1 LRLAGPPVWLAGSRR
16 RGAIMIAAA
25 RNSWAAFS
33 NWRLMIWVALPQ
45 LLSRQTR
52 GSKVMF
58 ILALLEPL
66 IIVSLL
72 YAVRGLL
79 KQNTPNYGTSLFL
92 FYASGLLPFYL
103 FMRVST
109 RTRTALSRPN
119 SLLPGISSLDVYIAT
134 VLLVTLINITMTLV
148 IFYGMWLYGIDQA
161 RPVSIVTCA
170 IPMGLLI
177 VMGFG
182 VGMINNV
189 IIRYFPSWS
198 MIYRIL
204 TRGLIFLSGVMLIA
218 DLTPLW
224 LRNIVILNPLAH
236 AIEWFRLG
244 VYGTYPHN
252 TLDRAYLIEWAV
264 IALFLGFV
272 IDRAAMRRAEGR

>member
-1 LRLAGPPVWLAGSRR
+1 MVRPFGPLGCLARLCR
-16 RGAIMIAAA
+16 RGAMMIAAA

-58 ILALLEPL
+58 IMALLEPL
-66 IIVSLL
+66 IIVSAL
-72 YAVRGLL
+72 YAIRGLL

-119 SLLPGISSLDVYIAT
+119 ALLPGLSALDVYIAT
-134 VLLVTLINITMTLV
+134 VLLVALINITMTLL

-161 RPVSIVTCA
+161 RPVSVVTCA
-170 IPMGLLI
+170 IPAALLI
-177 VMGFG
+177 V
-182 VGMINNV
+182 
-189 IIRYFPSWS
+189 
-198 MIYRIL
+198 
-204 TRGLIFLSGVMLIA
+204 
-218 DLTPLW
+218 
-224 LRNIVILNPLAH
+224 
-236 AIEWFRLG
+236 
-244 VYGTYPHN
+244 
-252 TLDRAYLIEWAV
+252 
-264 IALFLGFV
+264 
-272 IDRAAMRRAEGR
+272 IDRKSVV

>member
-1 LRLAGPPVWLAGSRR
+1 M
-16 RGAIMIAAA
+16 MIASA
-25 RNSWAAFS
+25 RRSWAAFS

-58 ILALLEPL
+58 MVAVCEPL
-66 IIVSLL
+66 IVVTLL
-72 YAVRGLL
+72 YAIRGLL

-92 FYASGLLPFYL
+92 FYASGMLPFYL

-109 RTRTALSRPN
+109 RTRTALSKPN
-119 SLLPGISSLDVYIAT
+119 SLLPGISALDVYIAT
-134 VLLVTLINITMTLV
+134 VVLVVLINITMMIV

-170 IPMGLLI
+170 IPVGLLI

-182 VGMINNV
+182 IGMINNV
-189 IIRYFPSWS
+189 VNRFFPLWS
-198 MIYRIL
+198 LLYRIL
-204 TRGLIFLSGVMLIA
+204 TRGLIFLSGVMLIV

-224 LRNIVILNPLAH
+224 LRNIVIMNPLAH

-272 IDRAAMRRAEGR
+272 VDRAAIRRVQAS

>member
-92 FYASGLLPFYL
+92 
-103 FMRVST
+103 
-109 RTRTALSRPN
+109 
-119 SLLPGISSLDVYIAT
+119 DVYIAT

-204 TRGLIFLSGVMLIA
+204 TRGLIFLSGVMLIV